1 MLRLALIGIVTVCTT
16 ALYAQ
21 TNLSIM
27 FPPKVGGMD
36 LQLNTTVQDLNGTD
50 MSITDFQ
57 YYLSNIEIIHDG
69 GQVLDL
75 TDTVLFVQ
83 TAGDN
88 YSFYLGEFDVTDV
101 EQVNFGVGVPQ
112 DLNHED
118 IAQYPTDHPLS
129 WQSPSMHWGWT
140 SGYKFMLCDGFGDNT
155 GNGTPNELFQLHNL
169 GDANYK
175 NVQLPVTAH
184 NDGSLITI
192 VINCNLDEWL
202 FGADPA
208 TVGIEHNT
216 TGINA
221 AVMSNVNSRNV
232 FEAPADAGITEMNIG
247 NLFVNLDNTVVNVQ
261 WNDVVGASKAFVY
274 DASGRMVGQYTE
286 LNNDGSIALSDLGS
300 GTYFFYLKSKENTIL
315 NSVQFF
321 Q

>member
-1 MLRLALIGIVTVCTT
+1 MSRILIITISVLSTGL
-16 ALYAQ
+16 LYAQ
-21 TNLSIM
+21 TNLSIV
-27 FPPKVGGMD
+27 FPPKVGGQD

-57 YYLSNIEIIHDG
+57 YYLSNLEILHDG
-69 GQVLDL
+69 GQSLVL
-75 TDTVLFVQ
+75 DTVLFVQ

-88 YSFYLGEFDVTDV
+88 FSFYLGQFDVTNV
-101 EQVNFGVGVPQ
+101 EQVNFGVGVPLS
-112 DLNHED
+112 LNHED
-118 IAQYPTDHPLS
+118 ISLYPTDHPLS
-129 WQSPSMHWGWT
+129 WQTPSMHWGWT

-175 NVQLPVTAH
+175 NVELPVTAH
-184 NDGSLITI
+184 NDGSLISI

-208 TVGIEHNT
+208 TVGVEHNT
-216 TGINA
+216 IGINA
-221 AVMSNVNSRNV
+221 AVMNNVNTRSV
-232 FEAPADAGITEMNIG
+232 FEAPADAGINEESVGSMSVNMTSGGVNI
-247 NLFVNLDNTVVNVQ
+247 F
-261 WNDVVGASKAFVY
+261 WKDVIGSSKAFVY
-274 DASGRMVGQYTE
+274 DAAGKMVKQYTE
-286 LNNDGSIALSDLGS
+286 LNNEGTVNINSLGT
-300 GTYFFYLKSKENTIL
+300 GTYFFYLKSKENIIL